1 MIRMIQSSSA
11 SHAKSYFS
19 DALQKSDYYI
29 NDQELKGEFHGR
41 LAERL
46 GLKGGADKNSFFAL
60 CENFNPVTGKQLT
73 PRNKDDRTV
82 GYDINFHCPKSVS
95 IVHALSKDDHILKAF
110 QSAVNE
116 TMLDIEADSQTRV
129 RKRGQYEDRETKE
142 LLWGEFTH
150 QTARPVDGSVPDP
163 HLHSHCFVFNC
174 TWDDTEK
181 EIKAGKF
188 RDIKRDMPYYQ
199 SRFHKRLA
207 DNLTDAGY
215 NIRRTDKSFE
225 LEGVPK
231 SAIELFSKRTDEIG
245 QFAKEK
251 GITDAKALSEL
262 GAKTRAKKQK
272 GLGMDE
278 LKTEWRKQ
286 IKEQANYEP
295 GDESATIRFGPK
307 KGNDKAIAANSID
320 HALKHCF
327 ERASVIADR
336 RFLATAYRH
345 SLGNRNV
352 SLDEITDSFKTDS
365 RFIHVREK
373 SQSMCTH
380 KAVLVEEQRMVQLA
394 RQGQNRFYPLY
405 TETPALNPM
414 LNKQQANAVSHV
426 LTTSHQTSIIRG
438 AAGTGKTTI
447 MTEAKQHFEAAGK
460 KLFVVAP
467 TADASRG
474 VLVMEGFENAETVAK
489 LLQDKELQ
497 ASLKN
502 QVLWVDEAGLLGT
515 TDMTALLSIADKQ
528 NARLILG
535 GDTRQHSSV
544 VRGDALRI
552 LNTVGGIKSAEVTK
566 IHRQQNVNHR
576 AAVEDLSKGNVK
588 NAFIKLSSIGAI
600 KNVDPLKPNEALVE
614 DYINGIKDKKTVLVV
629 SPTHAQ
635 GNAVTD
641 EIRDALRENG
651 LIGKKQIKAS
661 KLENLNFTEAQK
673 SDRRNFAKGQ
683 KIQFSQNVPKI
694 KRGSIWSVSDITE
707 TDIIINNQDNR
718 QQTLPLNRA
727 MAFDVY
733 RQSEISLS
741 KGDKIRITRNSFD
754 NDSKRLNNGQT
765 LEVSSVTKKGK
776 VVLTNEAGKAIYT
789 LDGDFGHIN
798 HAYCSTS
805 HSSQGKTVDRV
816 LISQPSATFTAT
828 DAKQFYVSV
837 SRGKESATIYTD
849 DRVALLEY
857 ASEIGDRQSAIELVG
872 SRLSHVEIVQHMERN
887 HDNHSK
893 EHQQAKENL
902 NNTKPKE
909 RDYEPEL

>member
-1 MIRMIQSSSA
+1 MIQSSNA
-11 SHAKSYFS
+11 AHAKSYFVE
-19 DALQKSDYYI
+19 ALQKSDYYI
-29 NDQELKGEFHGR
+29 SDNDQELKGRFHGR

-46 GLKGGADKNSFFAL
+46 GIKGEADKDTFFAL
-60 CENFNPVTGKQLT
+60 CENINPVTGKQLT
-73 PRNKDDRTV
+73 PRNKGDRTV

-95 IVHALSKDDHILKAF
+95 IMHVLAKDDHILKAF

-129 RKRGQYEDRETKE
+129 RKSRQYEDRETKE
-142 LLWGEFTH
+142 LLWAEFTH

-163 HLHSHCFVFNC
+163 HLHSHCVVFNC
-174 TWDDTEK
+174 TYDSYEK

-188 RDIKRDMPYYQ
+188 RDVKRDMPYYQ

-207 DNLTDAGY
+207 DNLIDAGY
-215 NIRRTDKSFE
+215 HIRRTDKSFE

-245 QFAKEK
+245 QFAREK
-251 GITDAKALSEL
+251 GITDAKALSDL

-272 GLGMDE
+272 GLGMNE
-278 LKTEWRKQ
+278 LKGEWKKQ
-286 IKEQANYEP
+286 IQEQSNYEP
-295 GDESATIRFGPK
+295 GDENAAIRFGPK
-307 KGNDKAIAANSID
+307 KENDKTFAADSVD
-320 HALKHCF
+320 HALRHCF
-327 ERASVIADR
+327 ERASVVADR

-345 SLGNRNV
+345 SLGNRNI
-352 SLDEITDSFKTDS
+352 SLDDITDSFKTDS

-380 KAVLVEEQRMVQLA
+380 KAVLAEEQRMVQLA
-394 RQGQNRFYPLY
+394 TQGHNRFQPFYNV
-405 TETPALNPM
+405 TPSLNPI
-414 LNKQQANAVSHV
+414 LNKQQANAISHV
-426 LTTSHQTSIIRG
+426 LTTSHQTSIVRG

-447 MTEAKQHFEAAGK
+447 MTEARKHFEAAGK

-474 VLVMEGFENAETVAK
+474 VLVKEGFENAETVAK
-489 LLQDKELQ
+489 LLVDKELQ
-497 ASLKN
+497 ATLKN

-515 TDMTALLSIADKQ
+515 TEMTALLFLADKQ

-535 GDTRQHSSV
+535 GDTRQNSSV

-566 IHRQQNVNHR
+566 IHRQQNVHYR
-576 AAVEDLSKGNVK
+576 AAVEDLSKGDVK
-588 NAFIKLSSIGAI
+588 SAFIKLSSIGAI
-600 KNVDPLKPNEALVE
+600 KNIDPLKPNEALVE
-614 DYINGIKDKKTVLVV
+614 DYIKSIKAKKTVLVV

-673 SDRRNFAKGQ
+673 SDRRNFVKGQ
-683 KIQFSQNVPKI
+683 KIQFNQNVPKI
-694 KRGSIWSVSDITE
+694 KRGSIWSVTDITDK
-707 TDIIINNQDNR
+707 DIVISDQDNR
-718 QQTLPLNRA
+718 QQTLPINRA
-727 MAFDVY
+727 TAFDVY
-733 RQSEISLS
+733 RELEIGLS
-741 KGDKIRITRNSFD
+741 KGDKVKITRNSFD
-754 NDSKRLNNGQT
+754 KDNKRLNNGQT
-765 LEVSSVTKKGK
+765 LEVASVTKQGK
-776 VVLTNEAGKAIYT
+776 VILTNKASKTNYT
-789 LDGDFGHIN
+789 LDNDFGHIN

-805 HSSQGKTVDRV
+805 HSSQGKTVDKV

-849 DRVALLEY
+849 DRVTLLEH
-857 ASEIGDRQSAIELVG
+857 ASEIGDRKSALELVQQ
-872 SRLSHVEIVQHMERN
+872 SP
-887 HDNHSK
+887 
-893 EHQQAKENL
+893 EHQQYVVQNLRQKSYPHEIEGPNAKTRSNL
-902 NNTKPKE
+902 KSS